1 MIEAKLFVSNKS
13 QAVRLPKP
21 VAFPESV
28 ERVEVIELGRSRLL
42 TPANASWDAFFDG
55 PLAASAD
62 FMADRSQPPMQEREG
77 F

>member
-21 VAFPESV
+21 VAFPEAV
-28 ERVEVIELGRSRLL
+28 ERVEVIELGSSRLL

-55 PLAASAD
+55 PLVSAD
-62 FMADRSQPPMQEREG
+62 FMADRAQPPMQEREG

>member
-1 MIEAKLFVSNKS
+1 MAEAKLFISNKS

-21 VAFPESV
+21 VAFPPGV

-42 TPANASWDAFFDG
+42 TPAGARWDDFFES
-55 PLAASAD
+55 PAASPD
-62 FMADRSQPPMQEREG
+62 FMTERDQPAAQEREG

>member
-21 VAFPESV
+21 VAFPASV
-28 ERVEVIELGRSRLL
+28 QKVEVIELGRSRLL
-42 TPANASWDAFFDG
+42 TPADASWDTFFDG
-55 PLAASAD
+55 ENVTAD
-62 FMADRSQPPMQEREG
+62 FMSDRAQPAMQAREE

>member
-1 MIEAKLFVSNKS
+1 MTEAKLFISNKS

-21 VAFPESV
+21 VAFPAGV

-42 TPANASWDAFFDG
+42 TPAGARWDDFFEG
-55 PLAASAD
+55 PAASPD
-62 FMADRSQPPMQEREG
+62 FLAERDQPAPQEREG